1 MSRVPTLVLTAFAL
15 AWSAVAAAAPTVARP
30 VAGDAAYATLAGE
43 ILADLYRRN
52 PTYATDLGLHEFDGQ
67 LEDYSSAALREELAA
82 IARFSDALVRVDPGS
97 LSPQNRLDREFLLHW
112 LESRRLDLDG
122 IRRWARDPD
131 VYSSGI
137 TNSAYA
143 LIKRDYAPAAVRLR
157 SLVARERAMPEVL
170 AAARRNLA
178 DVPRIYAEIAIEQLD
193 GNQEFF
199 RKAVVDAFA
208 TVEDRGLQAEFKQAN
223 DAVIAALGAYKAWLQ
238 SDLLPRAH
246 GDFAIGAD
254 LYRRKL
260 VADEM
265 IDTPLDALL
274 QIAEDDLRRN
284 QAAFTATARLI
295 DPARSP
301 REVLEALQQ
310 DHPPPSKLLQTT
322 QDELDALGRFMTERR
337 IVTIPTDAAPAQ
349 VQETP
354 PFMRAT
360 TSASMDTPGPFEKA
374 RMRGYYSMTLP
385 DPAWTE
391 ARQED
396 FMRQWFYALI
406 TNVSVHEVWPGHYL
420 QYLYAA
426 QYPSDVRR
434 VLWSNSNVEG
444 WAHYC
449 EQMVIDEGF
458 HADDPRY
465 RLAQLQDALL
475 RDARFIVGIR
485 MHTAGMTVAQAEAF
499 FEQEGYQPRPVA
511 VSETKRGTSDAL
523 FGYYT
528 MGKLAILKLRED
540 YRRKLGAGYALQDF
554 HDRFIAL
561 GPLPLPLVREAMLG
575 ERGELFAAP

>member
-1 MSRVPTLVLTAFAL
+1 MFRVPALVFTTFVL
-15 AWSAVAAAAPTVARP
+15 AWCTVASAAPAVAAPATS
-30 VAGDAAYATLAGE
+30 DAAYSALAGE
-43 ILADLYRRN
+43 ILADHYRRN
-52 PTYATDLGLHEFDGQ
+52 PTYATDLGLHEFDPQ
-67 LEDYSSAALREELAA
+67 LEDYSSAAIRAELAA
-82 IARFSDALVRVDPGS
+82 IARFNEALVRIQPDT
-97 LSPQNRLDREFLLHW
+97 LSPSNRLDREFLLHW
-112 LESRRLDLDG
+112 LESRRLDLDAV
-122 IRRWARDPD
+122 RRWARDPD

-143 LIKRDYAPAAVRLR
+143 LIKRDYAPAATRLR
-157 SLVARERAMPEVL
+157 SLVARERAMPEAL
-170 AAARRNLA
+170 AAARRNLT

-199 RKAVVDAFA
+199 RTAVVDAFA
-208 TVEDRGLQAEFKQAN
+208 GVEDRALQVEFKEAN
-223 DAVIAALGAYKAWLQ
+223 DAVVAARGAYKAWLQ
-238 SDLLPRAH
+238 TELLARAN

-260 VADEM
+260 LADEM

-274 QIAEDDLRRN
+274 RIAEDDLRRN
-284 QAAFTATARLI
+284 QAKFAATARLI
-295 DPARSP
+295 DPTRSP
-301 REVLEALQQ
+301 REVLEALQK
-310 DHPPPSKLLQTT
+310 DHPLPSKLLQTT

-337 IVTIPTDAAPAQ
+337 IVTIPPDAAPAQ

-420 QYLYAA
+420 QFLYAP

-434 VLWSNSNVEG
+434 VLWANSNAEG

-485 MHTAGMTVAQAEAF
+485 MHTQGMTIAQAEAF

-540 YRRKLGAGYALQDF
+540 YRRKIGAGYTLQDF
-554 HDRFIAL
+554 HDRFMAL

-575 ERGELFAAP
+575 ARGELFAAP